1 MNNYHLIMVHFPIAL
16 LTLYCF
22 LEVLTIFRVF
32 YQKHGLEIAKGILVL
47 SGTFSAILSRQT
59 GEMISEGANKVYLNR
74 NILQL
79 HEGFSFWA
87 TFIFVIL
94 SLSYLIYFFENIEAL
109 KTHKIYT
116 TFKGK
121 IHSQLKQFIKIFNSR
136 AIRVT
141 LAIVGFC
148 IILGT
153 GTLGGILAHGCNSDP
168 MTKLMCSIVQ
178 K

>member
-1 MNNYHLIMVHFPIAL
+1 MVHFPVAL

-22 LEVLTIFRVF
+22 LEVLTVFRAF
-32 YQKHGLEIAKGILVL
+32 YQKHSLEITKGIVL
-47 SGTFSAILSRQT
+47 FAGTLGAMISRQT
-59 GEMISEGANKVYLNR
+59 GEMIAEGANKVYLNK
-74 NILQL
+74 NILEL
-79 HEGFSFWA
+79 HEGFAFWA
-87 TFIFVIL
+87 TAVFVIL
-94 SLSYLIYFFENIEAL
+94 SLSYLIYFFENIESL

-116 TFKGK
+116 GFKSK
-121 IHSQLKQFIKIFNSR
+121 IHSQLKQFIKIFNTR
-136 AIRVT
+136 TVRVT

-148 IILGT
+148 IIMGT